1 LKTLVTGATGFVGR
15 HLIGRL
21 VKEGRAVVC
30 LVREKSDVRSIEKLG
45 VELVYGD
52 LIDKDSLRGI
62 AGDRDIGIV
71 YHLAGAVYASNN
83 KEFYEV
89 NANGTR
95 NLLQCCTQNGLK
107 KFIYLSSIAVN
118 GFSKKGQ
125 VINEASPCVPFTHY
139 GKSKLG
145 AEKLIVDFC
154 NNSDL
159 SVIIIRTPVVYGPDG
174 QADLLTNH
182 FKSVLRG
189 KTCIVGNGENLR
201 SLCYIDNLVDG
212 LLLAERGAKSKC
224 AVYVIADDR
233 AYSFIEIIDAI
244 AEVYDVKSFK
254 LYLPSFIASV
264 ARNILGLYGL
274 LGFYS
279 WGLYSLATMNVNFGC
294 DIKKAK
300 NELGYKAATKLKNGL
315 KKTLDY
321 YQKQTD

>member
-15 HLIGRL
+15 HLIDRL
-21 VKEGRAVVC
+21 VKEGRSVVC
-30 LVREKSDVRSIEKLG
+30 LVREKSDIRSLEKLG

-52 LIDKDSLRGI
+52 LTDKDSLRGI
-62 AGDRDIGIV
+62 AGDIGTV

-95 NLLQCCTQNGLK
+95 NLLQCCAQNGLK
-107 KFIYLSSIAVN
+107 KFMYLSSIAVN
-118 GFSKKGQ
+118 GLSKKED
-125 VINEASPCVPFTHY
+125 VINEASPCIPFTHY

-154 NNSDL
+154 NNSDA

-189 KTCIVGNGENLR
+189 KTYIVGNGENLR

-212 LLLAERGAKSKC
+212 LLLAESGAKSKS
-224 AVYVIADDR
+224 AVYVVADDR
-233 AYSFIEIIDAI
+233 AYSFIEIVDAI
-244 AEVYDVKSFK
+244 ADVYNVKLSK
-254 LYLPSFIASV
+254 LYLPSFIASA
-264 ARNILGLYGL
+264 ARNILSVYGI

-279 WGLYSLATMNVNFGC
+279 WGLYSLATMNVNMGC
-294 DIKKAK
+294 DIEKAK
-300 NELGYKAATKLKNGL
+300 NELGYKAETKLKNGL

-321 YQKQTD
+321 YQKQTG